1 MSKKNPVKLISLY
14 VPEKLYNSLYLKLQE
29 FNEKSLNSLILKVV
43 EDAVYKNS
51 FSILSGIRKSDKNVR
66 ISFYS
71 PISLYERL
79 QTLAEEYDRPIN
91 YIVNTILFN
100 NI

>member
-43 EDAVYKNS
+43 EDTVNKNS
-51 FSILSGIRKSDKNVR
+51 FSILSGGIRKSDKNVR

-91 YIVNTILFN
+91 YIVNMILFN
-100 NI
+100 I

>member
-43 EDAVYKNS
+43 EDTVNKNG

-91 YIVNTILFN
+91 YIVNMILFN
-100 NI
+100 I